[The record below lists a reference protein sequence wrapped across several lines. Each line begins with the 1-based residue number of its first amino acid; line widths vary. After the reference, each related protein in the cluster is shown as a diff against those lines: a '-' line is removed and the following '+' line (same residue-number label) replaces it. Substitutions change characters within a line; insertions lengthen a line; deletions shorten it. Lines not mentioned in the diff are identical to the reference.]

1 MSKKLLPKCPICG
14 GNEIVKIGNPK
25 ISSQAAKLLHTEYK
39 VVKCKTC
46 RFYYVYPEISL
57 GDKEWE
63 KLYGTEYF
71 SGKTSWWKRK
81 RCKDRKQRLN
91 WLQECCNHNI
101 TRFLDIG
108 CGEGYT
114 LLDASKRGWS
124 AYGIDISDNRVD
136 SARMD
141 NITFWKKDI
150 FQAAF
155 PNDFFDCIYMDSV
168 LEHLI
173 DPYRHLLEIKRI
185 LRKGGTLYIGVPNED
200 CLFNDVK
207 RLLFILM
214 GKHNLSAHL
223 YPFKRPFHVIG
234 FTKDSLFRILDKSG
248 FEIIRLRNF
257 AGEYEWRKHK
267 CFTKQFLVDFFLLPV
282 HLLAIPLK
290 RRIYMDTIVRK
301 GNWVLK

>member
-14 GNEIVKIGNPK
+14 GNEIVKIGKPQ
-25 ISSQAAKLLHTEYK
+25 ISSQAANFIHTEYQ

-57 GDKEWE
+57 GEKEWE
-63 KLYGTEYF
+63 KLYSTEYF
-71 SGKTSWWKRK
+71 SNKTSWWKRK
-81 RCKDRKQRLN
+81 RCKDRKQRLD
-91 WLQECCNHNI
+91 WLQECSNRNI
-101 TRFLDIG
+101 NKFLDIG

-114 LLDASKRGWS
+114 LLEASERGWS

-136 SARMD
+136 IAKD
-141 NITFWKKDI
+141 KNITFHKTDI

-155 PNDFFDCIYMDSV
+155 PDDFFDCIYMDSV
-168 LEHLI
+168 LEHTL
-173 DPYRHLLEIKRI
+173 DPCRHLTEIKRI
-185 LRKGGTLYIGVPNED
+185 LREGGVLYIGVPNED

-207 RLLFILM
+207 RFLFILL
-214 GKHNLSAHL
+214 GQHNLSAHL

-234 FTKDSLFRILDKSG
+234 FTKESLFKILHKSG
-248 FEIIRLRNF
+248 LEIIRFRNF

-290 RRIYMDTIVRK
+290 KRIYIDSIVRK
-301 GNWVLK
+301 INEC